1 MAYDV
6 KAAALSKL
14 TADGEKVWRDQ
25 AMELIADMC
34 KRWGKTDTRVS
45 RVLHAKDGLMW
56 LHEMDQG

>member
-1 MAYDV
+1 VVYDV

-14 TADGEKVWRDQ
+14 AMEGETVYRDQ

-45 RVLHAKDGLMW
+45 QTYTRLRDVGAKLI
-56 LHEMDQG
+56 